1 MMLVISYGSADYEL
15 AETFAL
21 SRRWNHT
28 MRYSREHKA
37 GTRSRIVRNASHVLR
52 DKGLNGTGIVGL
64 MKSAGL
70 TRGGFYSHFRSREAL
85 VAEAVAYALA
95 QTASEWR
102 RYAGP
107 SGGLDL
113 LVASYLR
120 QEHRDNPARGC
131 PLPAVSADVA
141 RSGKKV
147 RRTFTQSLDELLD
160 ALVTHIPDEP
170 NEEARLL
177 AAGVM
182 ATMVGSLILA
192 RACDDSELSSSMLDG
207 GKRVV
212 RSVAGGRPDLD
223 KANRPTPRHERC
235 GL

>member
-1 MMLVISYGSADYEL
+1 
-15 AETFAL
+15 
-21 SRRWNHT
+21 

-37 GTRSRIVRNASHVLR
+37 GTRSRIVRNASHALR
-52 DKGLNGTGIVGL
+52 EKGLNGIGIVGL

-70 TRGGFYSHFRSREAL
+70 TQGGFYSHFKSREAL
-85 VAEAVAYALA
+85 VAEAVTYAMA
-95 QTASEWR
+95 QTAFEWR
-102 RYAGP
+102 RCAQP

-113 LVASYLR
+113 LVAAYLR

-160 ALVTHIPDEP
+160 ALATHIPDER

-192 RACDDSELSSSMLDG
+192 RACDNSELSACMLAG

-212 RSVAGGRPDLD
+212 RSVAGRTAGPRDSKPIHTATRRMRV
-223 KANRPTPRHERC
+223 ANNERE
-235 GL
+235 GSQS